1 MASALPPLPVSSS
14 ANDWM
19 RSMRR
24 APSTTLAPCAESSR
38 AVASPSPLLAP
49 VMTTTFPSMLLLI
62 ILTPACLRRRLAVDH
77 GHDGRVVARPGDLPR
92 RERVVERAHLCRVE
106 RDRSGGDIL
115 LQVLDALR
123 ARNRHDVRS
132 LVEQPGQRNLS
143 WLDAKRPS
151 HLSHRLRRVHVGVEV
166 LSLVAGVAASEVA
179 LGVLLCPLDLAR
191 QEAAAKRRERHQA
204 DAELANRRK
213 DVRL

>member
-62 ILTPACLRRRLAVDH
+62 ILTPACHADRSATGHLLQLFRVSSPLRR
-77 GHDGRVVARPGDLPR
+77 DL
-92 RERVVERAHLCRVE
+92 
-106 RDRSGGDIL
+106 
-115 LQVLDALR
+115 
-123 ARNRHDVRS
+123 
-132 LVEQPGQRNLS
+132 
-143 WLDAKRPS
+143 
-151 HLSHRLRRVHVGVEV
+151 
-166 LSLVAGVAASEVA
+166 
-179 LGVLLCPLDLAR
+179 
-191 QEAAAKRRERHQA
+191 
-204 DAELANRRK
+204 DAELLDLPGCFGA
-213 DVRL
+213 VSGVPS